1 MALAPPGRIRCRP
14 ERQGADGRSHAVHP
28 VPRALRLHGAF
39 RVDGAAPPACHPPGG
54 HRCRPRAG
62 RRHRGPPRRGGEVKH
77 ATFIIGSWVLTF
89 ASVAGY
95 SVWVVRRGR
104 QLAKSAT
111 KEEMPWT

>member
-1 MALAPPGRIRCRP
+1 VR
-14 ERQGADGRSHAVHP
+14 
-28 VPRALRLHGAF
+28 
-39 RVDGAAPPACHPPGG
+39 
-54 HRCRPRAG
+54 
-62 RRHRGPPRRGGEVKH
+62 H